1 MASTPSIRL
10 SFFSI
15 RAAHEAQV
23 IPPIASSTAA
33 VPASEPAAV
42 VAVVAECTDT
52 GSSLKPS
59 GYP

>member
-1 MASTPSIRL
+1 MRL

-33 VPASEPAAV
+33 VPASEPTALVPV
-42 VAVVAECTDT
+42 VADCADT
-52 GSSLKPS
+52 GSSLGS
-59 GYP
+59 SCVLYP